1 MKKQNNDRQS
11 YFFSI
16 VLEVYDTNK
25 DNEITMEQV
34 KEKADKGLF
43 SYWFAIK
50 HNKDKK
56 NDNELDR
63 EHIHLQVRTA
73 KQKRKSTLLNDIKKL
88 FDIEENRIGVRYTE
102 NEILAVQYLRHQN
115 DENKFQYAPFE
126 VITNRQDLYNDI
138 SKRELADSI
147 YITSD
152 RLIDIIKQER
162 GNKLKILGRIGLV
175 NYRINKRVIDMILEE
190 LEIQRT
196 REDTLLTI
204 RNLNELAKEERERTT
219 KELQRI
225 KKEIIQERESLTREI
240 NEQAIELLN
249 KKRKRT

>member
-1 MKKQNNDRQS
+1 MKKQNKDRQS

-16 VLEVYDTNK
+16 VLEVYDSNK
-25 DNEITMEQV
+25 ENEITMEQV

-50 HNKDKK
+50 HDKDTK

-73 KQKRKSTLLNDIKKL
+73 KQKRKSTLLNDLVKL
-88 FDIEENRIGVRYTE
+88 FDIEENRVSVRYTE
-102 NEILAVQYLRHQN
+102 NEILAIQYLRHQN

-126 VITNRQDLYNDI
+126 VITNREDLYNDI
-138 SKRELADSI
+138 SKRELTDSI
-147 YITSD
+147 HLTSD

-162 GNKLKILGRIGLV
+162 GNKLKILGRIGLI
-175 NYRINKRVIDMILEE
+175 NYRINKQVIDMILEE
-190 LEIQRT
+190 LEMQIT
-196 REDTLLTI
+196 KESAISTI

-219 KELQRI
+219 RELQKI
-225 KKEIIQERESLTREI
+225 KKEIIQEREKLTREI
-240 NEQAIELLN
+240 NEEAIKLLN
-249 KKRKRT
+249 KKKKRK